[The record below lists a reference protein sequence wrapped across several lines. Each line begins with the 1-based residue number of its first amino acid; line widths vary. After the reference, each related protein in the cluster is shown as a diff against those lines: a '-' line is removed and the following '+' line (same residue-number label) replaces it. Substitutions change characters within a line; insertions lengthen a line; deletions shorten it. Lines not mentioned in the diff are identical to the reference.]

1 VSHQYAAGAA
11 AFAGLGLVLASQTA
25 TARLAMLVYALALVG
40 LFTVSALYH
49 RITWSAESRRRLRR
63 LDHAMIFV
71 LIAGTYTPFAA
82 LVLSPQIGMEVLIVI
97 WIAALTGVVM
107 QLAWHSGPRW
117 LMAAQCVAIGW
128 IALVALP
135 DLYRAAGAVPVAL
148 LVGGGALYTLGALA
162 YVRQRP
168 NPVPAIFG
176 YHEVFHALVVGAAL
190 LHFVA
195 IAGWALPRA

>member
-1 VSHQYAAGAA
+1 
-11 AFAGLGLVLASQTA
+11 
-25 TARLAMLVYALALVG
+25 
-40 LFTVSALYH
+40 
-49 RITWSAESRRRLRR
+49 
-63 LDHAMIFV
+63 
-71 LIAGTYTPFAA
+71 
-82 LVLSPQIGMEVLIVI
+82 MEVLIVI
-97 WIAALTGVVM
+97 WLAALTGVVM
-107 QLAWHSGPRW
+107 QLAFHSGPRW

-135 DLYRAAGAVPVAL
+135 DLFRAAGAVPVVL

-162 YVRQRP
+162 HVRQRP

-195 IAGWALPRA
+195 IVGWALPRA